1 MKSETKTTWQMLLFG
16 LTRIPLIFYCRPK
29 VVSISDT
36 RLEVKIK
43 LNRRTRNHLN
53 SMYFGVL
60 SVGADV
66 TGGFLAMEYI
76 RASKSKI
83 SLIFKDFHADF
94 LKRAEGDV
102 HFKCNDGIKIKELI
116 SKVTS
121 TGNRHS
127 MPINVTAYVPEKNG
141 DNGSVTTSDLL
152 LKTFGLFGS
161 VIKSCAVIV
170 HHFE

>member
-1 MKSETKTTWQMLLFG
+1 MLLFG

-36 RLEVKIK
+36 QLEVKIK
-43 LNRRTRNHLN
+43 FNRRTKNHLN

-66 TGGFLAMEYI
+66 TGGFLAMKFIQE
-76 RASKSKI
+76 SQSQI

-102 HFKCNDGIKIKELI
+102 HFICEDGSAIQELVEVAEKTGKRQNLALNITANVPTISNEPVATFILTLSIKK
-116 SKVTS
+116 K
-121 TGNRHS
+121 
-127 MPINVTAYVPEKNG
+127 
-141 DNGSVTTSDLL
+141 
-152 LKTFGLFGS
+152 
-161 VIKSCAVIV
+161 
-170 HHFE
+170 